1 MFVNDVCRPGPL
13 LFIHF
18 RCLDPRLHYYARPI
32 RFGSRVPSEEVRA
45 FSFPSSP
52 RFPLGYVTE
61 VNWPRRP
68 GTNAYWP
75 GLGKLYW
82 IAFRGPAKRLHLSFF
97 HLRCSIFVR
106 SLLILRNG
114 DGNRNGN
121 LKQNKQNKI
130 IALVSK
136 TTLHLHRA
144 FCLLRRNDEILS
156 FLKNVK
162 GKAITFAVSKAR
174 TWFPFSALT

>member
-1 MFVNDVCRPGPL
+1 MFVNNFCRPGPL

-18 RCLDPRLHYYARPI
+18 RCLAHRPHYYAWPI

-45 FSFPSSP
+45 LSFPSS
-52 RFPLGYVTE
+52 RHFPLGYVTE

-68 GTNAYWP
+68 GTKAYWL

-82 IAFRGPAKRLHLSFF
+82 IAKSIVFSPPYFAKRRRQQKRKFK
-97 HLRCSIFVR
+97 I
-106 SLLILRNG
+106 
-114 DGNRNGN
+114 
-121 LKQNKQNKI
+121 NKQNKT

-156 FLKNVK
+156 FLKHVK

-174 TWFPFSALT
+174 T

>member
-1 MFVNDVCRPGPL
+1 MFVNDFCRPGPL

-18 RCLDPRLHYYARPI
+18 RCLAHRPHYYAWPI

-45 FSFPSSP
+45 LSFPLLSSFSP
-52 RFPLGYVTE
+52 RIRHRSELTE
-61 VNWPRRP
+61 KAWDKGVLAGTWQTILDSFSWPREKP
-68 GTNAYWP
+68 KSIVFSPPY
-75 GLGKLYW
+75 
-82 IAFRGPAKRLHLSFF
+82 FAKRRRQQKRKFK
-97 HLRCSIFVR
+97 I
-106 SLLILRNG
+106 
-114 DGNRNGN
+114 
-121 LKQNKQNKI
+121 NKQNKT

-156 FLKNVK
+156 FLKHVK

-174 TWFPFSALT
+174 T